1 MTRASDTT
9 RVLGIDPGSRKAG
22 WGVVDF
28 DLRTRKILHVDNGVL
43 MLDAKAPL
51 TDRLVDLSR
60 RIHSVVES
68 YRPAIAAVE
77 DVYVDKGVRSA
88 LTLGQARGAVLATI
102 GLCGLPVEG
111 HTATQV
117 KQRVTGRGRASKAQV
132 NEMVCNILGLPEQPF
147 EDAADA
153 LAVAICQ
160 GMNAFAPVALQL
172 AAAGAAGSANSTSVT
187 TTKRRGRAGLE
198 AIARAQGKLP

>member
-1 MTRASDTT
+1 MTRSNDTT

-22 WGVVDF
+22 WGVVDIHT
-28 DLRTRKILHVDNGVL
+28 RTRKIVHVDNGVL
-43 MLDAKAPL
+43 MLDVKAPL
-51 TDRLVDLSR
+51 TERLVDLSR

-68 YRPAIAAVE
+68 YRPTIAAVE
-77 DVYVDKGVRSA
+77 DVYVDKGIRSA

-102 GLCGLPVEG
+102 GLCGLKVEG

-117 KQRVTGRGRASKAQV
+117 KQRVTGRGRASKEQV

-160 GMNAFAPVALQL
+160 GMNALAPVALQI
-172 AAAGAAGSANSTSVT
+172 AVTSVSTTRTLSVT